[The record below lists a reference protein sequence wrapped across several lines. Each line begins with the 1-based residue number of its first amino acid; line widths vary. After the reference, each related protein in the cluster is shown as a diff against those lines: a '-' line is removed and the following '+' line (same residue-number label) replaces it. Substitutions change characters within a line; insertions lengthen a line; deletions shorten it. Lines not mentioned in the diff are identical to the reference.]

1 MSPTALLYIV
11 ANSQLPKCNS
21 KLLGHSPFP
30 PPPDPAFPRKSQELY
45 GELCLNNVS
54 LKHINKIDFVN
65 TSKFSLALRY

>member
-21 KLLGHSPFP
+21 ELLAHSPFP
-30 PPPDPAFPRKSQELY
+30 SDPAFPRESQEFY
-45 GELCLNNVS
+45 VELGLNNVS